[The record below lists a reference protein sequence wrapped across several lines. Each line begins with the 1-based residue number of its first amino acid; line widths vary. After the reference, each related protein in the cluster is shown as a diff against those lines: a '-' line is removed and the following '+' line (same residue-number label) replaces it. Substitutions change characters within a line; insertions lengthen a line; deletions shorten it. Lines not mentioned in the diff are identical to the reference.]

1 VTPQNLPRVEWPDR
15 QVQAK
20 TVESSESEETK
31 DLHIADLHVS
41 DYIPI
46 AKQGEPLLRA

>member
-1 VTPQNLPRVEWPDR
+1 MTPQNLPRVERPDR

-31 DLHIADLHVS
+31 DLHIADLQVS
-41 DYIPI
+41 DYVPMRR
-46 AKQGEPLLRA
+46 QGEPALRT